1 VRRPFVEIALVL
13 AAGGA
18 LIFAACEQLPEWPVL
33 EAPPGVQGAA
43 GTTSTG
49 AAGTSGAAGAQGA
62 AGTSATG
69 AAGVQGAAGAAAGT
83 GASGSA
89 AGTSGAAGGAAAGT
103 GSNVSGAAGTQGGAA
118 GTSGAA
124 GAGAAGTSGAA
135 GAMAGTGG
143 QADALAEA
151 RLALANLDNFTWTKT
166 CKFSDSGKDVTTL
179 SGCQAAD
186 ICWETADLGRTFE
199 SKTIAINGVAG
210 HTYKFDLRLRGV
222 LEPRDYPVAP
232 NCTRL
237 PNMPADT
244 IGVSECQDGYANK
257 SQVTFNVMELAIPM
271 PAHKY
276 YVNSVKVHPPHRV
289 DKADWKWTVT
299 VAANQ
304 TIKFTY
310 DDLNGGMIRNCTN
323 SITGTDVVVKQQP
336 FNGQWFQLNVDY
348 STLMIV
354 Q

>member
-1 VRRPFVEIALVL
+1 VRRPSLEIALVL
-13 AAGGA
+13 AATAA
-18 LIFAACEQLPEWPVL
+18 LPFLACEQLPEWPAL
-33 EAPPGVQGAA
+33 EAPGLGTAGNTPIGA
-43 GTTSTG
+43 

-62 AGTSATG
+62 AGTTG
-69 AAGVQGAAGAAAGT
+69 AAGAQGAAGSSAGAGAAAGV
-83 GASGSA
+83 SGTAGNSA
-89 AGTSGAAGGAAAGT
+89 AG
-103 GSNVSGAAGTQGGAA
+103 VGAA

-124 GAGAAGTSGAA
+124 GVSGAAGNPGAAGTSGAA
-135 GAMAGTGG
+135 GNGGAGMASAGTGG
-143 QADALAEA
+143 NQADPLAEA
-151 RLALANLDNFTWTKT
+151 KLALANLDNFTWTKG
-166 CKFSDSGKDVTTL
+166 CKFSDNGKDVTTL
-179 SGCQAAD
+179 SGCQSAD

-199 SKTIAINGVAG
+199 SKTITINGVAG

-257 SQVTFNVMELAIPM
+257 AQVTFNVMEFAIPM
-271 PAHKY
+271 PAKKY
-276 YVNSVKVHPPHRV
+276 YFNTVKVHPPHRV

-323 SITGTDVVVKQQP
+323 SITGTDVAVKQQP

-348 STLMIV
+348 STLVV